1 VHILLPLLL
10 SDFLSDTDIDTLSQ
24 APLAAAQLCQLL
36 HEYGDI
42 DFRPLRDQYLPHNW
56 DEATDFNSE
65 RAAMFTACTFFYQR
79 DMACHRDV
87 VRIMRDI
94 TPYVDHN
101 TLHEVERIYTQGIPR
116 LCIAESTDRKT
127 RDYMKYGIYSSCN
140 DAPDKTKKSKN
151 VATLSFWM
159 NSCAGTSYISIY
171 VQLGLLTWTIPSE
184 SNGSYMMRFP
194 VEPNQ

>member
-1 VHILLPLLL
+1 M
-10 SDFLSDTDIDTLSQ
+10 
-24 APLAAAQLCQLL
+24 AAAQLGQLL

-65 RAAMFTACTFFYQR
+65 RAAMFTACTLFYQG
-79 DMACHRDV
+79 DMASVARFVGGPCTGSHRDV
-87 VRIMRDI
+87 DRIISDI

-116 LCIAESTDRKT
+116 LCIGESTDRKT